1 MNDEPRDPPVQ
12 PPKADTPE
20 ATASKAVTPDEA
32 ALANTLTPEEQMALF
47 EQELKETDWGHQ
59 PC

>member
-12 PPKADTPE
+12 PPKAETPE
-20 ATASKAVTPDEA
+20 STALKAVTPDKA
-32 ALANTLTPEEQMALF
+32 ALANTLTPDEQMALF